1 MLWTTR
7 ARHAD
12 EGLDELYIYSPSSV
26 APPDL
31 GPGPENSPQ
40 VCGLHRQRGHR
51 CRNAYP
57 RESGQQVEALGGAP
71 AQSGEVLG
79 PGNKMPARGIGFPTF
94 AENPGCFAD
103 ANDAEVADW

>member
-1 MLWTTR
+1 M
-7 ARHAD
+7 
-12 EGLDELYIYSPSSV
+12 
-26 APPDL
+26 
-31 GPGPENSPQ
+31 
-40 VCGLHRQRGHR
+40 
-51 CRNAYP
+51 
-57 RESGQQVEALGGAP
+57 EALGGAP